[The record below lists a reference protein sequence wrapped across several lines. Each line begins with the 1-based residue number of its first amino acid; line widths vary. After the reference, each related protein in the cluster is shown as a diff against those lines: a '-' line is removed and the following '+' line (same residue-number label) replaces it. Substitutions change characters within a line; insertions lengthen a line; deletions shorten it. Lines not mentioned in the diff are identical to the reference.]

1 MWTLKYTW
9 GSLRRVSNAELLM
22 FLASR
27 YYRMMN
33 LPPSKDI
40 SYLDDINDLV
50 LGLRPII
57 NLLIVTINMA
67 TVGLPTPLNIE
78 PLNDPL

>member
-33 LPPSKDI
+33 LPPSIDI
-40 SYLDDINDLV
+40 SYLDDIRFYNIGLSQSQIIDLMMSNDTF
-50 LGLRPII
+50 
-57 NLLIVTINMA
+57 VTA
-67 TVGLPTPLNIE
+67 STTSTTTTPSN
-78 PLNDPL
+78 

>member
-1 MWTLKYTW
+1 
-9 GSLRRVSNAELLM
+9 
-22 FLASR
+22 
-27 YYRMMN
+27 MMN
-33 LPPSKDI
+33 LRPSIDI
-40 SYLDDINDLV
+40 SYIDDINELV
-50 LGLRPII
+50 LGMRPII

>member
-1 MWTLKYTW
+1 
-9 GSLRRVSNAELLM
+9 
-22 FLASR
+22 
-27 YYRMMN
+27 MMN

-78 PLNDPL
+78 PLSNPL